1 MTILV
6 IEPSTVHD
14 YFRVIEPS
22 TGHDYFRV
30 IEPSTGH
37 DYFGDRAIYWA

>member
-6 IEPSTVHD
+6 IEPT
-14 YFRVIEPS
+14 

-37 DYFGDRAIYWA
+37 DYFSDRAIYWA

>member
-6 IEPSTVHD
+6 IEPTTGHD